1 MAKNQTKEIDK
12 KLQKFDNRGIQTLF
26 RTLSRNHYN
35 LLRMVD
41 NKAGIIIA
49 VNSIIISLS
58 MGAIYI
64 GSNSPENNVGNSQI
78 IFIIYSC
85 IASMTVALI
94 SMLPYRYR
102 GKQFKNSTYIG
113 SLYAQNFSMMT
124 LKEFKANIFNTIET
138 GANLYEE
145 MINDIYFLGKY
156 IAWKQKLVIVSFV
169 IFLLG
174 LLGSAITNYKYL
186 MQ

>member
-64 GSNSPENNVGNSQI
+64 GSNSSENNVGNNQI
-78 IFIIYSC
+78 KFIICSC

-102 GKQFKNSTYIG
+102 GKQFKNSTYKG

-156 IAWKQKLVIVSFV
+156 IAWKQKLVIVSFI

-174 LLGSAITNYKYL
+174 LLGSALMNYKYL
-186 MQ
+186 V